1 MSGRRGREL
10 VTDLKININPDN
22 DVCQEEDQSAELE
35 RVLVRV
41 AGQSLQRMDVS
52 GGIIGKVELKQSN

>member
-1 MSGRRGREL
+1 M